1 MRQSPAP
8 EPGGRIVNEQAEAS
22 PQRSRVVARV
32 VETPAEVPLPL
43 PPGLTVVPT
52 PDPDSFARSLA
63 LEVGGT
69 LVSSAGEVAA
79 VIARRA
85 VGATDPDGRATE
97 ATWLQGLLEGG
108 PTEVPSRLVGPGER
122 TELLRA
128 LGERVAVAREEAK
141 AARLALLKREA
152 AVQAEVRKTTGV
164 LLDVEPELARRVA
177 HRVNTTLRQA
187 RAAKRALGPKPVLDK
202 ETEQH
207 ARRAMSRLE
216 DALFASAKARARVHS
231 RLAVGNVIGLVLL
244 LVGVV
249 VVWSGSDVEAPS
261 VYTLFALSGL
271 APLAA
276 LALGGVGAAHAK
288 RRVHAAAAAC
298 DEALRRAGVRDASQL
313 AERRRELEEWLD
325 RADATAAAR
334 DAWREAQ
341 SAWEAMAGPDVDPK
355 TVDDL
360 LDAGSRVRAA
370 RVEAAAARAPVD
382 EATAV
387 LGAAEAAVRD
397 RLAVVLGGRS
407 FEEVAASSGAD
418 TSPIVVAGSG
428 RDRFAIEQMR
438 PPLPVALVT
447 SIDGM
452 AVRPPQVP
460 MVPVV
465 RVEEP
470 PPAPAPLYDDEV
482 VPDDD
487 VEHEPEPVVDER
499 PTQLHPFMLD
509 ADSARRLRRRV
520 RRRH

>member
-1 MRQSPAP
+1 MRRSPAP

-52 PDPDSFARSLA
+52 QDPVSFARSLA
-63 LEVGGT
+63 AEVGGT
-69 LVSSAGEVAA
+69 LVSSPGEVAA

-85 VGATDPDGRATE
+85 VGATDPDGRAAE
-97 ATWLQGLLEGG
+97 AAWLQGLLEGG
-108 PTEVPSRLVGPGER
+108 PTEVPGRLVGPGER
-122 TELLRA
+122 TAFLRA
-128 LGERVAVAREEAK
+128 LGERVAIARDEAK

-152 AVQAEVRKTTGV
+152 AVQSETRKTSGV

-202 ETEQH
+202 ETEQN

-231 RLAVGNVIGLVLL
+231 RLAVGNVLGLALL
-244 LVGVV
+244 LVGVTV
-249 VVWSGSDVEAPS
+249 IWSGSDVEAPS

-298 DEALRRAGVRDASQL
+298 DEALRRAGVHDAAQL
-313 AERRRELEEWLD
+313 AVRRRELEEWLD

-334 DAWREAQ
+334 DAWRDAQEA
-341 SAWEAMAGPDVDPK
+341 WVAMAGPDADPK
-355 TVDDL
+355 AVDDL

-370 RVEAAAARAPVD
+370 RADAAVARSAVD
-382 EATAV
+382 EATAA
-387 LGAAEAAVRD
+387 LHAAEDVVRD

-407 FEEVAASSGAD
+407 FEEVAASSAAD
-418 TSPIVVAGSG
+418 ASPIVVTGSG
-428 RDRFAIEQMR
+428 RDRFAIEQLQ

-452 AVRPPQVP
+452 AARPAVP

-470 PPAPAPLYDDEV
+470 PPAPPLYDDE
-482 VPDDD
+482 P
-487 VEHEPEPVVDER
+487 EPEVEAEADER

-509 ADSARRLRRRV
+509 ADSARRLRRGV

>member
-1 MRQSPAP
+1 M
-8 EPGGRIVNEQAEAS
+8 
-22 PQRSRVVARV
+22 VARV
-32 VETPAEVPLPL
+32 VETPADVPLPL

-52 PDPDSFARSLA
+52 QDPDTFARSLA
-63 LEVGGT
+63 VQVGGT
-69 LVSSAGEVAA
+69 LVSSPRELAA

-85 VGATDPDGRATE
+85 VGATDPDGRAAE
-97 ATWLQGLLEGG
+97 AAWLQGLLEGG

-122 TELLRA
+122 TALLRA
-128 LGERVAVAREEAK
+128 LGERVAGAREEAK
-141 AARLALLKREA
+141 VARLALLKREA
-152 AVQAEVRKTTGV
+152 AVQAEVRKTSGV

-187 RAAKRALGPKPVLDK
+187 RTAKRALGPKPVLDK

-231 RLAVGNVIGLVLL
+231 RLAVGNVIGLITL

-249 VVWSGSDVEAPS
+249 VVWSGSNVEAPS

-288 RRVHAAAAAC
+288 RRVHAAAADC
-298 DEALRRAGVRDASQL
+298 DDALRRAGVSDATQL
-313 AERRRELEEWLD
+313 AMRRRELEEWLD

-341 SAWEAMAGPDVDPK
+341 SAWEAMAGPDADPK

-360 LDAGSRVRAA
+360 LDAGARVRAA
-370 RVEAAAARAPVD
+370 RVDANLARAAVD

-387 LGAAEAAVRD
+387 LATAEAAVRD
-397 RLAVVLGGRS
+397 RLAVVLAGRS
-407 FEEVAASSGAD
+407 FEEVAAGSATD

-428 RDRFAIEQMR
+428 GDRFAIEQLH

-447 SIDGM
+447 SIDGV
-452 AVRPPQVP
+452 ASRPPVP

-465 RVEEP
+465 RIEEP
-470 PPAPAPLYDDEV
+470 PPAPAPVLYDDAV
-482 VPDDD
+482 VP
-487 VEHEPEPVVDER
+487 EPEPDPVVAFEPVGEVDER
-499 PTQLHPFMLD
+499 PTQLHPFTLD